1 MKNTVPTSQR
11 LISRRIIWEI
21 HIELQNDRIA
31 MAESS
36 RDKLLQARR
45 IQDTKLREIAVLNVV
60 NSATDSKR
68 VLMRNFA
75 HNLQDISEHSL

>member
-1 MKNTVPTSQR
+1 MAQILDEIEYVGDAIKQ
-11 LISRRIIWEI
+11 I

-68 VLMRNFA
+68 G
-75 HNLQDISEHSL
+75 